1 MRKII
6 SFSARITSV
15 TEEEIAQIEKDAYQ
29 LFHSC
34 VYYGSRLSP
43 TMFCLTKVMPAHAK
57 LCFTKFN
64 FGIGC
69 NTMEGREQK
78 HQKVEK
84 YQHHSTF
91 DRRWQMAFRH
101 EFIELIYLR
110 ENGFDKVK
118 YSKRSRNYIPD
129 PPPNSCES
137 CLSTLN
143 SSNRC
148 VICDHKVMKEIN
160 STLETPGWSS

>member
-1 MRKII
+1 
-6 SFSARITSV
+6 
-15 TEEEIAQIEKDAYQ
+15 
-29 LFHSC
+29 
-34 VYYGSRLSP
+34 
-43 TMFCLTKVMPAHAK
+43 MFCLTKVMPAHAK

-160 STLETPGWSS
+160 STLETPGWSSWTIMSGNDGFVIKGHKSKNKNTKKYSGELVMELTDAWINQ